1 MDWTMTD
8 DELPQDVHALRP
20 EEREI
25 VPAGVHRATIKKAE
39 ERCVEWKKNDANP
52 SGECLSLRLSVGNFQ
67 YVFAD
72 IPSDKAWLA
81 RQLAEALGIV
91 SADGTLR
98 IVPGDIEGEEIEV
111 EFKHFTNRQGITKA
125 DVKAYVP
132 KATQA
137 AAAPPAKRQTLPQ
150 KAAATFRANGG
161 ADDIPFAWLMAA
173 MIAAIGGGA

>member
-8 DELPQDVHALRP
+8 DELPQDVHTLRP

-72 IPSDKAWLA
+72 IPSDKTWLA
-81 RQLAEALGIV
+81 RQLADALGIV
-91 SADGTLR
+91 AADGTLR

-132 KATQA
+132 KVTAP
-137 AAAPPAKRQTLPQ
+137 AAPPAKRQTLPQ
-150 KAAATFRANGG
+150 KAAATFKAAAG
-161 ADDIPFAWLMAA
+161 ADDIPVAWLMAA

>member
-8 DELPQDVHALRP
+8 DELPQDVHTLRP

-72 IPSDKAWLA
+72 IPSDKTWLA
-81 RQLAEALGIV
+81 RQLADALGIV
-91 SADGTLR
+91 AADGTLR

-132 KATQA
+132 KVTAP
-137 AAAPPAKRQTLPQ
+137 AAPPAKRQTLPQ
-150 KAAATFRANGG
+150 KAAAVFKAAAG

>member
-1 MDWTMTD
+1 MDWTMTE

-72 IPSDKAWLA
+72 IPSDKTWLA
-81 RQLAEALGIV
+81 RQLADALGIV
-91 SADGTLR
+91 AADGTLR

-132 KATQA
+132 KVTA
-137 AAAPPAKRQTLPQ
+137 AAAPPARRQTLPQ

-161 ADDIPFAWLMAA
+161 ADDIPFAWL
-173 MIAAIGGGA
+173 IAVIASVIGGGA

>member
-1 MDWTMTD
+1 MTD

-72 IPSDKAWLA
+72 IPSDKTWLA

-91 SADGTLR
+91 ASDGTLR

-132 KATQA
+132 KVTAPA
-137 AAAPPAKRQTLPQ
+137 AAPAKRQTLPQ

-161 ADDIPFAWLMAA
+161 ADDIPFAWLVAA

>member
-72 IPSDKAWLA
+72 IPSDKTWLA
-81 RQLAEALGIV
+81 RQLADALGIV
-91 SADGTLR
+91 AADGTLR

-111 EFKHFTNRQGITKA
+111 EFKHFTNRQGVTKA
-125 DVKAYVP
+125 DVKSYVP
-132 KATQA
+132 KVTAP
-137 AAAPPAKRQTLPQ
+137 AAPPAKRQTLPQ
-150 KAAATFRANGG
+150 KASAVFKAAAG
-161 ADDIPFAWLMAA
+161 ADDIPFAWLISA

>member
-1 MDWTMTD
+1 MDWNIAI
-8 DELPQDVHALRP
+8 DEFPADVHALRP

-72 IPSDKAWLA
+72 IPSDKTWLA
-81 RQLAEALGIV
+81 RQLADALGIV
-91 SADGTLR
+91 AADGTLR

-111 EFKHFTNRQGITKA
+111 EFKHFTNRQGVTKA

-132 KATQA
+132 KVTAP
-137 AAAPPAKRQTLPQ
+137 AAPPAKRQTLPQ
-150 KAAATFRANGG
+150 KAAAVFKAAAGT
-161 ADDIPFAWLMAA
+161 DDIPFAWLVAV
-173 MIAAIGGGA
+173 IAAIGGAA

>member
-1 MDWTMTD
+1 MTD
-8 DELPQDVHALRP
+8 DELPQDVHTLRP

-72 IPSDKAWLA
+72 IPSDKTWLA
-81 RQLAEALGIV
+81 RQLADALGIV
-91 SADGTLR
+91 AADGTLR

-125 DVKAYVP
+125 DVKSYVP
-132 KATQA
+132 KVTAP
-137 AAAPPAKRQTLPQ
+137 AAPPAKRQTLPQ

-161 ADDIPFAWLMAA
+161 TDDIPFAWLMAA

>member
-25 VPAGVHRATIKKAE
+25 VPAGIHRATIKKAE

-72 IPSDKAWLA
+72 IPSDKTWLA

-91 SADGTLR
+91 AADGTLR

-111 EFKHFTNRQGITKA
+111 DFKHFTNRQGVTKA
-125 DVKAYVP
+125 DVKAYLP
-132 KATQA
+132 KATTP

-161 ADDIPFAWLMAA
+161 ADDIPFAWLVAV
-173 MIAAIGGGA
+173 IASVIGGAA